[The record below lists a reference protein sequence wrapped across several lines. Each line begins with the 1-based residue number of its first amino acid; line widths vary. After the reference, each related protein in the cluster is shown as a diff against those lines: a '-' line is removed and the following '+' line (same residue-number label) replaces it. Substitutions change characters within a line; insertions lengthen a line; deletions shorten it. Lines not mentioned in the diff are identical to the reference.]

1 MIHHK
6 IIPGGAKQEDFDIYI
21 SELFVLDFGQALE
34 PRDGVEKR
42 FVIMDNA
49 LCHRGVETR
58 LAESLPS
65 NLSLIRLSLYSCE
78 LNPIEFCLTALRQ
91 VLNVL

>member
-6 IIPGGAKQEDFDIYI
+6 IMSGGAKQEDFDLFI
-21 SELFVLDFGQALE
+21 SELFVLDFGQAIE

-42 FVIMDNA
+42 FIIMDNA
-49 LCHRGVETR
+49 PCHLGVETR
-58 LAESLPS
+58 LAESIPS
-65 NLSLIRLSLYSCE
+65 NLSLIRLPPYSCE
-78 LNPIEFCLTALRQ
+78 LNPLTALRQ